1 MKINIEVDTYDKLL
15 TTDILGR
22 KSISSG
28 DKIDIYRNMALEYQ
42 LTLKNFSIEEPDTV
56 IFTLDVEGDVATN
69 TSIFATWLHDNLK
82 DRAVKLKINKTEV
95 EIDEGEIKKTINEIV
110 DLEEKNRK
118 GDYDVAFS

>member
-1 MKINIEVDTYDKLL
+1 MKINIEVDTYDKQL

-42 LTLKNFSIEEPDTV
+42 LTLKKFSIEEPDTV

-82 DRAVKLKINKTEV
+82 NRAVKLKINKTEV
-95 EIDEGEIKKTINEIV
+95 DVDEKEIKKIINEI
-110 DLEEKNRK
+110 
-118 GDYDVAFS
+118 AF

>member
-1 MKINIEVDTYDKLL
+1 MKINIEVDTYDKQL

-42 LTLKNFSIEEPDTV
+42 LTLKKFSIEEPDTV

-82 DRAVKLKINKTEV
+82 NRAVKLKINRTEV
-95 EIDEGEIKKTINEIV
+95 DVDEEEIKKIINEIV
-110 DLEEKNRK
+110 DL
-118 GDYDVAFS
+118 

>member
-1 MKINIEVDTYDKLL
+1 MKINIEVDTYDKQL

-28 DKIDIYRNMALEYQ
+28 DKIDIYRNTALEYQ
-42 LTLKNFSIEEPDTV
+42 LTLKKFSIEEPDTV

-82 DRAVKLKINKTEV
+82 NGAVKLKINRTEV
-95 EIDEGEIKKTINEIV
+95 DVDEEEIKKIINEI
-110 DLEEKNRK
+110 
-118 GDYDVAFS
+118 AF

>member
-42 LTLKNFSIEEPDTV
+42 LTLKKFSIEEPDTV

-82 DRAVKLKINKTEV
+82 NRAVKLKINRTEV
-95 EIDEGEIKKTINEIV
+95 DVDEEEIKKIINEI
-110 DLEEKNRK
+110 
-118 GDYDVAFS
+118 AF

>member
-1 MKINIEVDTYDKLL
+1 MKINIEVDTYDKRL

-28 DKIDIYRNMALEYQ
+28 DKIDIYRNMVLEYQ
-42 LTLKNFSIEEPDTV
+42 LTLKKFSIEEPDTV

-82 DRAVKLKINKTEV
+82 NRAVKLKINQIDV
-95 EIDEGEIKKTINEIV
+95 EIDEEEIKKIINEI
-110 DLEEKNRK
+110 
-118 GDYDVAFS
+118 AF

>member
-1 MKINIEVDTYDKLL
+1 MKINIEVDTYDKQL

-28 DKIDIYRNMALEYQ
+28 DKIDIYRNMALKYQ
-42 LTLKNFSIEEPDTV
+42 LTLKKFSIEEPDTV

-82 DRAVKLKINKTEV
+82 NRAVKLKINRTEV
-95 EIDEGEIKKTINEIV
+95 DVDEEEIKKIINEI
-110 DLEEKNRK
+110 
-118 GDYDVAFS
+118 AF

>member
-1 MKINIEVDTYDKLL
+1 MKINIEVDTYDKQL

-28 DKIDIYRNMALEYQ
+28 DKIDIYRNMVLEYQ
-42 LTLKNFSIEEPDTV
+42 LTLKKFSIEEPDTV

-82 DRAVKLKINKTEV
+82 NRAVKLKINRTEV
-95 EIDEGEIKKTINEIV
+95 DVDEEEIKKIINEI
-110 DLEEKNRK
+110 
-118 GDYDVAFS
+118 AF